1 MNPYL
6 VEVRATNAN
15 LMEVNAM
22 KRSIHRITSSIQRKQ
37 EIRRGQIVA
46 LDPLI
51 QGVLHEAVAHH
62 RGAFR
67 FLLWERHI
75 RSGRHGHDHASAR
88 RYLAAG
94 ERSRYTGRRDRNPD
108 GGCST
113 LITCSQFA
121 AELPDRR
128 KRHGVLD
135 LGNSDNFNVR
145 IALQL

>member
-1 MNPYL
+1 MR
-6 VEVRATNAN
+6 EQ
-15 LMEVNAM
+15 
-22 KRSIHRITSSIQRKQ
+22 K
-37 EIRRGQIVA
+37 IRRGRIVA

-62 RGAFR
+62 RGAFC
-67 FLLWERHI
+67 FLLWERRI
-75 RSGRHGHDHASAR
+75 RPGRHGHDHAFAR

-108 GGCST
+108 GGCS
-113 LITCSQFA
+113 IFVTCSQFA

-128 KRHGVLD
+128 RRYGVLD
-135 LGNSDNFNVR
+135 FGNSDNGNVR

>member
-1 MNPYL
+1 
-6 VEVRATNAN
+6 
-15 LMEVNAM
+15 M

-37 EIRRGQIVA
+37 EICRGQIVA

-67 FLLWERHI
+67 FLLWERRI
-75 RSGRHGHDHASAR
+75 RSGRHGHDHTSAR